1 MSNWEESRNIIEII
15 THVQPVCGLQGA
27 TWIAMGLWPEEIRDL
42 KKFSRS
48 RDDALRQLNV
58 ELLQDP
64 RVEVD
69 EAGARMFYHKRRTR
83 RAERVI
89 CDDDRGDH
97 AEEEGS
103 HASSLEG

>member
-15 THVQPVCGLQGA
+15 THAQPVCGLQGA
-27 TWIAMGLWPEEIRDL
+27 TWIAMGLWPDEIRGIQ
-42 KKFSRS
+42 KFSRS

-69 EAGARMFYHKRRTR
+69 ETGARMFYHKRRVR
-83 RAERVI
+83 RAERVVL
-89 CDDDRGDH
+89 DDSGRH
-97 AEEEGS
+97 NAEEEGR